1 VTNAELRMACTT
13 YNATLLN
20 QPKDSRDQPAAMRAA
35 LGPFLERIK
44 ALEDENAQFRAWQ
57 LRAQRMIAAMK
68 ANAVDPARV
77 LEARPMTG
85 FVATLT
91 AEQKQAA
98 ITYEGDD
105 HHGLNIYA
113 IAEEADQ

>member
-1 VTNAELRMACTT
+1 MTNAELRMACTT

-44 ALEDENAQFRAWQ
+44 ALEDENAELKAWK
-57 LRAQRMIAAMK
+57 LRAQKMLAAMK
-68 ANAVDPARV
+68 ASA

-98 ITYEGDD
+98 MTYEGDD
-105 HHGLNIYA
+105 HHGLNSYVLLK
-113 IAEEADQ
+113 EADQ

>member
-1 VTNAELRMACTT
+1 MTNAELRMACIT

-35 LGPFLERIK
+35 LGPFLERIN

-68 ANAVDPARV
+68 ANAIDPDRF
-77 LEARPMTG
+77 LEARAMTG

-91 AEQKQAA
+91 TEQKQAA
-98 ITYEGDD
+98 MAYEGDD
-105 HHGLNIYA
+105 HHGLNTDA